1 MDNTAIS
8 CGCLFT
14 RLLNIRAY
22 YNEKKLR
29 SFGKIEADREA
40 WLLYDPGESRK
51 LKEEGG
57 YK

>member
-1 MDNTAIS
+1 
-8 CGCLFT
+8 
-14 RLLNIRAY
+14 LLNIRAY